1 MNKSML
7 AFVWIAAPL
16 SGVLVQP
23 YIGIRS
29 DNCRNPWG
37 KRKPFMLWGAV
48 ATAISYLSLAW
59 TREIVRGVLGIFG
72 ADADSRGVKVSSIM
86 FAVVLVYILDVA
98 INAGTMNWL
107 YFALQVL
114 IGCEQ
119 FKPPFALL

>member
-1 MNKSML
+1 ML

-48 ATAISYLSLAW
+48 ATGLSFVTLAW
-59 TREIVRGVLGIFG
+59 TREIVHGFLGIFG
-72 ADADSRGVKVSSIM
+72 ADPKSEGVRVSSIL

-98 INAGTMNWL
+98 INAGTTMHPYL
-107 YFALQVL
+107 ARRGLADCQ
-114 IGCEQ
+114 Q
-119 FKPPFALL
+119 SKPPFELSS